1 MDDESH
7 DFEDDMDDKDVQD
20 DKDVKDNINNDI
32 KYYMDDQDDKDA
44 KKSFGVS
51 LILMIFRICRI
62 LRWLQGL
69 AIGQSRR

>member
-1 MDDESH
+1 
-7 DFEDDMDDKDVQD
+7 MDDKDVQD

-51 LILMIFRICRI
+51 LILMIFRICQI
-62 LRWLQGL
+62 PRWLQGL